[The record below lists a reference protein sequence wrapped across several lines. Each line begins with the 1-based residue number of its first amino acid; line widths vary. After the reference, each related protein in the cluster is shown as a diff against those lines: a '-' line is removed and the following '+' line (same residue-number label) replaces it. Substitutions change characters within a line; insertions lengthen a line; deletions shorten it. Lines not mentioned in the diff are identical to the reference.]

1 MHIVKLLFLTALVS
15 LLAAC
20 AYKTQPVPNPSTA
33 RLLIPGQEGSPR
45 TIQIFFDG
53 TSNDWLART
62 NVRRRFEIAA
72 AAESPFAP
80 CLYVEGVGVNT
91 LSGKVLGTGI
101 KNRVLKGYQFL
112 AKNWSPGRKDKI
124 YLYGFSRGAFQARV
138 LAGMMAHCGL
148 PDAQASGLTD
158 NQLEALSEQVW
169 DFCRV
174 TLKDPVGTSLSTPA
188 WKAHLK
194 KNQEA
199 TQKRFPKVRFSNPSI
214 QMMAIWDT
222 VPGLPFTQMAE
233 LEAPSEYDEQRYKV
247 RPYPNLELVM
257 HALALDDR
265 RSRFAPLLVG
275 PPLDPAT
282 KVYEVWFPGAHSD
295 VGGGYDDSNDMAGLS
310 LHWMHE
316 LMLERGLTQRIQGFY
331 RDAQGILHHPEKST
345 AMKLVNK
352 DQRRLLP
359 HGSTVDFSVFR
370 RADGRPHPEEGH
382 PDGVVYAPEIEV
394 ILPRET
400 DTDPTTVRTKKLKL
414 AGPYT
419 QASAAEALQSVGL
432 KLYNPDST
440 RTQSTGTVPLAPSQM
455 KVLLKPVDL
464 SADAGGAADAPAP
477 QEVGAP

>member
-1 MHIVKLLFLTALVS
+1 MNAGRFLFLTALVS
-15 LLAAC
+15 TLAAC

-33 RLLIPGQEGSPR
+33 RLLIPGQEGSQR

-112 AKNWSPGRKDKI
+112 ARNWSPGRKDKI

-148 PDAQASGLTD
+148 PDAEGSGLSD
-158 NQLEALSEQVW
+158 QQLEALSEEVW
-169 DFCRV
+169 DY
-174 TLKDPVGTSLSTPA
+174 SH
-188 WKAHLK
+188 AHLK
-194 KNQEA
+194 DLLGAGHGTEAWKTHLLKNRTAVQ
-199 TQKRFPKVRFSNPSI
+199 TQFRGAKFHNPSI

-222 VPGLPFTQMAE
+222 VPGLPFTKMDE
-233 LEAPSEYDEQRYKV
+233 LEAPSENKKQLYKV

-295 VGGGYDDSNDMAGLS
+295 VGGGYGDSNDMAGLS

-316 LMLERGLTQRIQGFY
+316 VMLERKLTQRIQGFY
-331 RDAQGILHHPEKST
+331 RDAQSVLHHPEKSA
-345 AMKLVNK
+345 AMKLINR

-359 HGSTVDFSVFR
+359 HGSTLDFSIFR
-370 RADGRPHPEEGH
+370 RADGRPHPEEGE
-382 PDGVVYAPEIEV
+382 PGGVVYAPVLEV

-400 DTDPTTVRTKKLKL
+400 GTDPTTVRTKKLKL

-419 QASAAEALQSVGL
+419 ETTAAAALQTVGL
-432 KLYNPDST
+432 KLYNPDSA
-440 RTQSTGTVPLAPSQM
+440 RTQSTGTVPLDPAQM
-455 KVLLKPVDL
+455 QILLKPVDL
-464 SADAGGAADAPAP
+464 SAASGATPP
-477 QEVGAP
+477 